1 MKIIKNKAFL
11 FILMSM
17 LLILLFFIA
26 INVGSIK
33 VSPIELFNGLFLQFN
48 EKVATIYDL
57 RFPRIIIAML
67 AGSAI
72 AVSGVLFQS
81 IMKNPLADPAIIG
94 VSSAASFVAVVVVAT
109 VPTLYFY
116 TPILAIIGGLL
127 TCSLIY
133 TLSWKSGL
141 DPLRIILTGIAI
153 NAVFTGMME
162 AFSAMSGS
170 QSGVASIINA
180 NISMKTWNDV
190 HMLFWYVAIGL
201 GIAIVVANKTN
212 MFALEDKTARSLGV
226 NIMLFRLFA
235 SALAVILACV
245 STAIVGVISFLGLI
259 VPHMGRAIIGSDNKY
274 LIPFTILLGAFV
286 LLLADTI
293 GRVIISPYEISAPIL
308 MAIVGGPFFIVL
320 LKRSDQIGK
329 K

>member
-11 FILMSM
+11 FILISI
-17 LLILLFFIA
+17 LLAILFFIA

-33 VSPIELFNGLFLQFN
+33 VTPSELFNGLFVAFD
-48 EKVATIYDL
+48 EKVATVYDL

-67 AGSAI
+67 AGAAI

-94 VSSAASFVAVVVVAT
+94 ISSAASFMAVIVVAAM
-109 VPTLYFY
+109 PTFYFY
-116 TPILAIIGGLL
+116 MPILAILGGLL
-127 TCSLIY
+127 TCGLIY
-133 TLSWKSGL
+133 ALSWKSGL

-153 NAVFTGMME
+153 NAVFTGFNE
-162 AFSAMSGS
+162 AFGAMSGS

-180 NISMKTWNDV
+180 NIAMKTWGDV
-190 HMLFWYVAIGL
+190 QMLFWYVIIGL
-201 GIAIVVANKTN
+201 GITVAIANKTN

-226 NIMLFRLFA
+226 NIMLFRLLA
-235 SALAVILACV
+235 SVLAVILACV

-286 LLLADTI
+286 LLLADTV
-293 GRVIISPYEISAPIL
+293 GRVIIAPYEISAPIL
-308 MAIVGGPFFIVL
+308 MAIVGGPFFIIL
-320 LKRSDQIGK
+320 LKRGDHIGK